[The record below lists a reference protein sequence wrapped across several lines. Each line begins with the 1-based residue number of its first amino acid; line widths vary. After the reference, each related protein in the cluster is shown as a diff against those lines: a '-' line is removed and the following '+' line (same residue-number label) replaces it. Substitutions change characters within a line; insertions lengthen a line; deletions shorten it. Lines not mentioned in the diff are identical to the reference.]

1 MIIRVTVRNR
11 KTSRQGRIG
20 YGSRLNRPDH
30 RIIGFILVDLE
41 LSTLLSILQR
51 KRKSNLGTE
60 ICEDSK
66 SFERIRL

>member
-41 LSTLLSILQR
+41 LSTLLSTTTKEKEIKLR
-51 KRKSNLGTE
+51 DRNLRR
-60 ICEDSK
+60 
-66 SFERIRL
+66 F